1 MKKKKI
7 EIKLKKKERA
17 QLNQFIKKGTAQA
30 REITRARILLLSD
43 SGKAPSIISDIL
55 GVTMKTIQSIKEHY
69 LEGSL
74 DRALHD
80 NPRSGAPT
88 KFEGK
93 HRAQITALACT
104 EAPDGYAKWG
114 LSLLADKAV
123 ETGIVDTISKAHI
136 ARILKKTK

>member
-1 MKKKKI
+1 M
-7 EIKLKKKERA
+7 LC
-17 QLNQFIKKGTAQA
+17 T
-30 REITRARILLLSD
+30 
-43 SGKAPSIISDIL
+43 
-55 GVTMKTIQSIKEHY
+55 
-69 LEGSL
+69 
-74 DRALHD
+74 HD

-104 EAPDGYAKWG
+104 EAPEGYAKWS